1 MVRGGKEAPMT
12 KRSTAIV
19 LSGLVIL
26 AALTAGCRP
35 RQGPEN
41 SDREI
46 IDRFNRIFYDSGVWR
61 KTTWMGVQTSQNPC
75 DPWAMQEI
83 ISEIKP
89 DLIIETGTW
98 LGGSALYFAMVL
110 EQVHPAG
117 KVITVDIDD
126 YRGPAAEAHP
136 VFRNNV
142 IFLEGDS
149 VSPAVLKRI
158 KKLAGVNKKVMV
170 TLDSLHT
177 KEHVLKELRLYS
189 RFVSIGSY
197 LIVQDTNIHGH
208 PVFPE
213 FPEGPMEALREF
225 LRERDDFVIDES
237 REKFLLTAY
246 PSGYL
251 KRIK

>member
-1 MVRGGKEAPMT
+1 MT

-110 EQVHPAG
+110 DQVNPSG
-117 KVITVDIDD
+117 KVITVDIDNYCD
-126 YRGPAAEAHP
+126 PARDAFP
-136 VFRNNV
+136 VFKEKV
-142 IFLEGDS
+142 VFLKGVS
-149 VSPAVLKRI
+149 VSPAILKII
-158 KKLAGVNKKVMV
+158 K
-170 TLDSLHT
+170 
-177 KEHVLKELRLYS
+177 
-189 RFVSIGSY
+189 
-197 LIVQDTNIHGH
+197 
-208 PVFPE
+208 
-213 FPEGPMEALREF
+213 
-225 LRERDDFVIDES
+225 
-237 REKFLLTAY
+237 
-246 PSGYL
+246 
-251 KRIK
+251 